1 METDLTVRAYLD
13 PKVLMSSDRHTCQLP
28 SSLIVPQMM
37 TGGSLLARRD
47 RFAFSG
53 TLLSR
58 DILSPQHPFLKVMR

>member
-1 METDLTVRAYLD
+1 
-13 PKVLMSSDRHTCQLP
+13 
-28 SSLIVPQMM
+28 MM